1 MLSELLDTL
10 NLLGRS
16 HKLLE
21 FIIINNK
28 EPQNLGVLRDSYI

>member
-1 MLSELLDTL
+1 MFSKVLDTL

-16 HKLLE
+16 HKLFE
-21 FIIINNK
+21 FITINNK